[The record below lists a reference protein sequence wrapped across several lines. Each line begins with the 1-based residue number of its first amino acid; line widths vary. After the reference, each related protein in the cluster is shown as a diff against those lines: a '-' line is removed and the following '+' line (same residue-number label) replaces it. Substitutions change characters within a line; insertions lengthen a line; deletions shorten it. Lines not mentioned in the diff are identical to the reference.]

1 MAAQYNMH
9 EAKTQFS
16 KLVDRALA
24 GEDIVVAKAGKP
36 AVRLVPVSDDAKERR
51 RSGFG
56 ILKGLVPPIPE
67 SFFFDPLPEE
77 ELRLWEGR

>member
-1 MAAQYNMH
+1 MATQYNMH

-36 AVRLVPVSDDAKERR
+36 AVRLVPVPDDAKERR
-51 RSGFG
+51 RNGFG
-56 ILKGLVPPIPE
+56 ILRGLMPPIPD